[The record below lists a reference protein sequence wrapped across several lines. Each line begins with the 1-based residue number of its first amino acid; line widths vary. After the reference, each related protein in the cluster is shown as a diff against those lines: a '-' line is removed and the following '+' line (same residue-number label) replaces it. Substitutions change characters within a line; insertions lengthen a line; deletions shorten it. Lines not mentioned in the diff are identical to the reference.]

1 MGLKENVE
9 ALKEELSAE
18 EQFLESV
25 IKAEGF
31 FKRYK
36 KLLIGMGVVV
46 LISLLAY
53 VAIDYKKNHD
63 LKVSNEAYQTLQK
76 DPSNSN
82 ALAILK
88 DKNPSL
94 YTLFTMSEAIKS
106 NDLSKIE
113 KLLAKTTDPILKD
126 LLSYQVSALQKDP
139 AKVGAYA
146 QNQDA
151 LLADF
156 AKLEEAFLL
165 FENEKNKEAK
175 EALNAIPITSPLHQ
189 IAQNFMHYQ
198 K

>member
-36 KLLIGMGVVV
+36 KLLIGVGAVV
-46 LISLLAY
+46 LVGLLAY

-63 LKVSNEAYQTLQK
+63 LKVSNEAYQILEK
-76 DPSNSN
+76 NPSDAT
-82 ALAILK
+82 ALATLK

-94 YTLFTMSEAIKS
+94 YALFVISDAIKS
-106 NDLSKIE
+106 NDISKIE
-113 KLLAKTTDPILKD
+113 KMESQIKDPILKD
-126 LLSYQVSALQKDP
+126 LASYQISALQQDP
-139 AKVGAYA
+139 QKVGQYA

-165 FENEKNKEAK
+165 FENKKDKKAK
-175 EALNAIPITSPLHQ
+175 EILNNIPITSPLHQ